1 MCNPESSDAEFESE
15 QKMKSVRRM
24 KERLKDA
31 TTIKVGSYHVNPFL
45 YWRAW
50 LTLLTPFVLAA
61 VPLTLG
67 SEV

>member
-1 MCNPESSDAEFESE
+1 
-15 QKMKSVRRM
+15 M

-31 TTIKVGSYHVNPFL
+31 TTIKVGSHQVNPFL

-50 LTLLTPFVLAA
+50 LTILTPFVLAS

-67 SEV
+67 SEVQANVNFLQKLLSMIYTLGEKY